1 MNIDVVDQ
9 LRSRGGTVTATAVL
23 LFNKPRDQFEM
34 IQDDI
39 RSDLVKCY
47 HESTVRGLKH
57 AAKWAAELLTSF
69 PCDVDDISDTGIN
82 PQFTVPAEV
91 AYYMSKSCFDL
102 SEYER
107 AAFHSKNSILKETQ
121 FLHYYSR
128 YLAAE
133 KKRLDIQ
140 ADSSPTS
147 QLTSNVSSSTINS
160 SLDLLTEL
168 RNELSEKHASG
179 DICNDSH
186 ILYVYAI
193 VLLKLDLNQEAIKLL
208 AESVNADGT
217 NWASWNQLAAIIED
231 EQSLE
236 SLELNSHPF
245 KKFFLGLAYIEL
257 QMNEEA
263 LAVYRDFLEDF
274 PSCNYIRAQLAIVKM
289 NLRDADGSLECFKLI
304 RSSDPYRV
312 DSLDVYS
319 NLLYVKTMRAEL
331 SSLAHSV
338 NSIDPFRVETCCCIA
353 NFYSLRSQHAK
364 AILYFSRALQLN
376 PKHLS
381 AWTLMGHEYMEMKNS
396 AAAIQ
401 AYRSAIKCSKRDYR
415 AWYGLGQTYEILKMN
430 SYCLYY
436 YTIARCLRP
445 GDTRM
450 ILAMGET
457 LEKLDKHEEALKC
470 YFKAGPFALV
480 KLANLYV
487 KMQQA
492 DKAAAA
498 YYEFVTKV
506 TNEAF
511 DFPTSASDLP
521 SAYKFLANY
530 FLERN
535 YLDEAQSAA
544 EKCIMYP
551 ETKDVGKQ
559 ILAKTIQLQHPSSEE
574 QLVE

>member
-1 MNIDVVDQ
+1 MLHKRGQIVDQ
-9 LRSRGGTVTATAVL
+9 PLYEFRMDR
-23 LFNKPRDQFEM
+23 
-34 IQDDI
+34 DDI
-39 RSDLVKCY
+39 RSDLIKCY
-47 HESTVRGLKH
+47 HESSVRGLKQ
-57 AAKWAAELLTSF
+57 AAKWAAEILISLPSQE
-69 PCDVDDISDTGIN
+69 VDDISDTSIN
-82 PQFTVPAEV
+82 AQYCVPSEV
-91 AYYMSKSCFDL
+91 FYFMSKSCFDV
-102 SEYER
+102 SEYDR
-107 AAFHSKNSILKETQ
+107 AAYHSKNSTLKETQ
-121 FLHYYSR
+121 FIHYYSR

-140 ADSSPTS
+140 SESCPTS
-147 QLTSNVSSSTINS
+147 QLTTCVSSSTVETSI
-160 SLDLLTEL
+160 DLLNEL

-179 DICNDSH
+179 EICDDSH
-186 ILYVYAI
+186 LLYIYAI
-193 VLLKLDLNQEAIKLL
+193 VLLKLDLNHEAIKILT
-208 AESVNADGT
+208 ESINVEPS
-217 NWASWNQLAAIIED
+217 NWAAWNQLATIVED
-231 EQSLE
+231 EPKLE
-236 SLELNSHPF
+236 RLELPMHHF
-245 KKFFLGLAYIEL
+245 KKFFYGLAHVEL

-263 LAVYRDFLEDF
+263 LSEYNDLSEEFSE
-274 PSCNYIRAQLAIVKM
+274 CNYVRTQLAIVKI
-289 NLRDADGSLECFKLI
+289 NLRDTDGSLECFKRI
-304 RSSDPYRV
+304 RSSDPFRL
-312 DSLDVYS
+312 DSLDVLS
-319 NLLYVKTMRAEL
+319 NLLYVKSMRAEL

-338 NSIDPFRVETCCCIA
+338 NNIDPFRVETCCCIA

-445 GDTRM
+445 NDPRV

-498 YYEFVTKV
+498 YYDFVTKV
-506 TNEAF
+506 TNENF
-511 DFPTSASDLP
+511 DYPTSASDLP
-521 SAYKFLANY
+521 IAYKFLANY

-535 YLDEAQSAA
+535 HLDEAQAAA

-559 ILAKTIQLQHPSSEE
+559 ILSKTIQLQHPSSEE